1 MYHLWSFQLILYS
14 VRQGGGNTVLL
25 RWQDHISTLHL
36 FAWLMLGA
44 MCHNAIDVV
53 AVEMRMEGSVS
64 GRCQLFGSL
73 STHQDEVIKGII
85 RLLLGALENVTMD
98 REVVSS
104 LDDPFPT
111 SIVSILL
118 SLTLCL
124 VSLTLPDCFWTAQFD
139 DHVYIGMCTFIIC
152 MPVNTI
158 IRWCVYLM
166 IFRFGLCTW
175 SCM

>member
-1 MYHLWSFQLILYS
+1 MYYRYIYEYIYFFTLIIFFS

-53 AVEMRMEGSVS
+53 AVEMKMEGSVS

-73 STHQDEVIKGII
+73 STHQEEVIKGII
-85 RLLLGALENVTMD
+85 RLLLGALENVATD
-98 REVVSS
+98 REVVRTI
-104 LDDPFPT
+104 DDPVPT
-111 SIVSILL
+111 CIVDVTKNSISP
-118 SLTLCL
+118 S
-124 VSLTLPDCFWTAQFD
+124 LPDCFWTTQFVD
-139 DHVYIGMCTFIIC
+139 YVYIGMYT
-152 MPVNTI
+152 
-158 IRWCVYLM
+158 
-166 IFRFGLCTW
+166 

>member
-1 MYHLWSFQLILYS
+1 MYHLWSFQLIVCS

-85 RLLLGALENVTMD
+85 RLLLGALENVATD
-98 REVVSS
+98 REVVST
-104 LDDPFPT
+104 LDDPVPTPITNIPHPLSVYRSLFPQIAFGQLNLMIMFT
-111 SIVSILL
+111 S
-118 SLTLCL
+118 
-124 VSLTLPDCFWTAQFD
+124 
-139 DHVYIGMCTFIIC
+139 VYILSN
-152 MPVNTI
+152 MPMNA
-158 IRWCVYLM
+158 IRWCVYSY
-166 IFRFGLCTW
+166 FSRFGRCTW

>member
-1 MYHLWSFQLILYS
+1 MHGVHVHVHCTYGPGTYMYNIINFYECLNVPLILWSFQLILCS

-85 RLLLGALENVTMD
+85 RLLLGALENVATD
-98 REVVSS
+98 REVVS
-104 LDDPFPT
+104 
-111 SIVSILL
+111 
-118 SLTLCL
+118 TL
-124 VSLTLPDCFWTAQFD
+124 A
-139 DHVYIGMCTFIIC
+139 
-152 MPVNTI
+152 
-158 IRWCVYLM
+158 
-166 IFRFGLCTW
+166 
-175 SCM
+175 

>member
-85 RLLLGALENVTMD
+85 RLLLGALENVTTD

-118 SLTLCL
+118 SLLFL
-124 VSLTLPDCFWTAQFD
+124 SLSQIAFGQL
-139 DHVYIGMCTFIIC
+139 
-152 MPVNTI
+152 N
-158 IRWCVYLM
+158 LM
-166 IFRFGLCTW
+166 IMFTSVCVLLLYACL
-175 SCM
+175 